1 MKVFLD
7 YYKGKMQLKKILNIF
22 GTRPEAVK
30 MAPLIKEMSKSDILD
45 SRVCVTGQ
53 HREMLDQVLEFFEI
67 NPEYNLDVME
77 PGQSLTGL
85 TASMLSRLEY
95 VYSDFKPDLVL
106 VHGDTSSTLAGCLSA
121 YYEKVPVGHVEA
133 GLRTGNLD
141 RPWPEEGN
149 RKIVGAISHLHFAPT
164 SAAAKNL
171 SNEGL
176 SKKNIH
182 ITGNTVIDAL
192 LWTKNKIETDIILQS
207 QLSKEFP
214 MIQSN
219 RKMILVTTHR
229 RENFGNGLKNICQA
243 IREIALTH
251 PETDIVLPVHLNP
264 EVSQTVLK
272 LLANIKNIYL
282 IKPQEYCKFVFLM
295 MNAYM
300 IITDSGGLQEE
311 APALGKPVLVM
322 RNETERE
329 EALVAGTA
337 KLVGTE
343 VMNIIHSFNMLL
355 KNSHSYDEMAFATN
369 PYGDG
374 TASRKIVE
382 ILEAHF
388 GVPILRKNL

>member
-229 RENFGNGLKNICQA
+229 RENFGNGLKNICKA

>member
-1 MKVFLD
+1 V
-7 YYKGKMQLKKILNIF
+7 KKILNIF
-22 GTRPEAVK
+22 GTRPEAIK
-30 MAPLIKEMSKSDILD
+30 MAPLIKEMSKSEMLV

-53 HREMLDQVLEFFEI
+53 HKEMLDQVLELFEI

-77 PGQSLTGL
+77 PGQSLAAL
-85 TASMLSRLEY
+85 TASMLSKLEY
-95 VYSDFKPDLVL
+95 VYNDFKPDLVL

-149 RKIVGAISHLHFAPT
+149 RKIVGAISRLHFAPT
-164 SAAAKNL
+164 SAAAQNL
-171 SNEGL
+171 SDEGV
-176 SKKNIH
+176 SKKSIH

-192 LWTKNKIETDIILQS
+192 LWTKNKIKTDIILQA

-214 MIQSN
+214 MIQSK

-243 IREIALTH
+243 IREIALAH

-272 LLANIKNIYL
+272 LLTNIKNVYL
-282 IKPQEYCKFVFLM
+282 IKPQEYCRFVFLM
-295 MNAYM
+295 MNAYI

-343 VMNIIHSFNMLL
+343 VMDIIHSSNLLL
-355 KNSHSYDEMAFATN
+355 KNSYSYDEMAFATN

-374 TASRKIVE
+374 TASRKIVK

-388 GVPILRKNL
+388 GVPILRETS